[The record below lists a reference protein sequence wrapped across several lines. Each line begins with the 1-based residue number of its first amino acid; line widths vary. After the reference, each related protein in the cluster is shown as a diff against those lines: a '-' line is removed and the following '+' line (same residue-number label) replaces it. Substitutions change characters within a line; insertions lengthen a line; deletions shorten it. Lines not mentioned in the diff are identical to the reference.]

1 MEDIEKKKTVYVIFS
16 KETGNII
23 GRFDDAE
30 MAEKVNKKL
39 FYIKEIELGPN
50 DYYLGGHKDGNVYN
64 NLEKPFVSERDVI
77 SKAYDEIITDW
88 PLFTQINVILD
99 VLEANKDIKKTEE
112 FNSLV
117 KYLKQAKYC
126 LKVKIDA
133 VKNNKA
139 FNFVSAVDL
148 QKAYEKEK
156 IDS

>member
-1 MEDIEKKKTVYVIFS
+1 MENIEDKKTVYVIFS
-16 KETGNII
+16 KETGNVI

-30 MAEKVNKKL
+30 MTDKVNKKL

-50 DYYLGGHKDGNVYN
+50 DYYLGGYQDGSVYN
-64 NLEKPFVSERDVI
+64 KLEKPFVNERDVI
-77 SKAYDEIITDW
+77 DKAYDEITSDW
-88 PLFTQINVILD
+88 PLFIQINVILD
-99 VLEANKDIKKTEE
+99 VLEANKNIEKTKE

-139 FNFVSAVDL
+139 FNFVSAIDL

-156 IDS
+156 QDT